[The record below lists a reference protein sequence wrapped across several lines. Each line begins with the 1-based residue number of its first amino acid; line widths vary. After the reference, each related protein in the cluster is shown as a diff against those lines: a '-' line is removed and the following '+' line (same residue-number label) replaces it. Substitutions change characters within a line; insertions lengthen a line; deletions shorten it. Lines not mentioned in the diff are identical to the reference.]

1 MANLPICET
10 LEAANAK
17 RAANFRHIY
26 IFRQYSLSIKLTP
39 RILLSMEEK
48 QIKTGVFAE
57 NRRATFDYEILETFE
72 AGLSLLGS
80 EVKSIQN
87 GKVTITGAQVL
98 FRGGIAYLI
107 GADIQAYQPLNME
120 DGYDPLRVRPIL
132 LKKQEIER
140 LFRVINEQKLTLIA
154 LKLYNKGSRIK
165 VLIGLARKRKKSDK
179 REVLKKKAD
188 IREIRRER

>member
-1 MANLPICET
+1 
-10 LEAANAK
+10 
-17 RAANFRHIY
+17 
-26 IFRQYSLSIKLTP
+26 
-39 RILLSMEEK
+39 MEKK

-57 NRRATFDYEILETFE
+57 NRRASFDYEILETFE

-98 FRGGIAYLI
+98 FRGGIAYLV

-120 DGYDPLRVRPIL
+120 DGYDQLRVRPLL

>member
-1 MANLPICET
+1 
-10 LEAANAK
+10 
-17 RAANFRHIY
+17 
-26 IFRQYSLSIKLTP
+26 
-39 RILLSMEEK
+39 MEKK

-57 NRRATFDYEILETFE
+57 NRRASFDYEILETFE

-87 GKVTITGAQVL
+87 GKATITGAQVL

-107 GADIQAYQPLNME
+107 GADIQAYQPLNMKE
-120 DGYDPLRVRPIL
+120 GYDPLRVRPLL
-132 LKKQEIER
+132 LKKQELER